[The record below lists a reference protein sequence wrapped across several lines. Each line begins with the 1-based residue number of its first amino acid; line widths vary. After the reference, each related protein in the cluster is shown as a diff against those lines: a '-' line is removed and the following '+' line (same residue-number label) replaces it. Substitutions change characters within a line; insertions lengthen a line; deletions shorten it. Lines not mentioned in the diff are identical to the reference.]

1 VTKRRRPFDIK
12 SFLARVGDGQSIGK
26 YRKGQIVYSQGDLV
40 DQLFNSSGKRLARL
54 VLLLANFGKEAPPS
68 R

>member
-26 YRKGQIVYSQGDLV
+26 YRKGQIVSSQGDLV